1 MRVFNGTKTLIFYT
15 FAPMNTFIDILRRWT
30 LPIAMVVGVAAYFL
44 FTALP
49 WPDGT
54 YHLAEEA
61 VAIIQ
66 PTLLFLML
74 FLSFCKIKLKDLK
87 FKQWFWWPML
97 IQISLFAL
105 FAVVLVVMPDHPSRI
120 LVESAMLCF
129 LCPTAAAAVV
139 FTVKLGGNAASV
151 TTYTLL
157 INFVVAILAPL
168 VLPLVHPQEGVSF
181 LPAFWTISNRIF
193 PVLILPLFA
202 AVAVEKLLPKFH
214 RLCASSKDAAFYLWV
229 CTLTLA
235 IVVTTKSL
243 VHDSSPVVYQVGIA
257 LIALA
262 GCIFQFWVG
271 RKIGLKYGE
280 QVVGGQA
287 LGQKNNVFII
297 WLGYTFLSP
306 ITALS
311 GGFFAIWQNVVNAY
325 LLYKKERN
333 EKIKN

>member
-1 MRVFNGTKTLIFYT
+1 MAMLI
-15 FAPMNTFIDILRRWT
+15 
-30 LPIAMVVGVAAYFL
+30 GVASYFI

-54 YHLAEEA
+54 YRLAEEVLA
-61 VAIIQ
+61 VVQ

-74 FLSFCKIKLKDLK
+74 FLSFCKIRLSDLR
-87 FKQWFWWPML
+87 FKPWFGWLML
-97 IQISLFAL
+97 IQVALFAL
-105 FAVVLVVMPDHPSRI
+105 FATILLLMGDHPSRI

-168 VLPLVHPQEGVSF
+168 VLPLVHPEEGVSF
-181 LPAFWTISNRIF
+181 LPAFLTISNRIF

-202 AVAVEKLLPKFH
+202 AVALERLWPKAH
-214 RLCASSKDAAFYLWV
+214 QLCASSKDAAFYLWV

-243 VHDSSPVVYQVGIA
+243 VHDPSPVIYQVGIA

-262 GCIFQFWVG
+262 GCVFQFWLG
-271 RKIGLKYGE
+271 RRIGDRYGE
-280 QVVGGQA
+280 KVVGGQA

-311 GGFFAIWQNVVNAY
+311 GGFFAIWQNVVNSF
-325 LLYKKERN
+325 LLYKKEKKV
-333 EKIKN
+333 ES

>member
-1 MRVFNGTKTLIFYT
+1 MKGL
-15 FAPMNTFIDILRRWT
+15 MDFIRRWT
-30 LPIAMVVGVAAYFL
+30 LPMAMLIGVASYFI

-54 YHLAEEA
+54 YRLAEEVLA
-61 VAIIQ
+61 VVQ

-74 FLSFCKIKLKDLK
+74 FLSFCKIRLSDLR
-87 FKQWFWWPML
+87 FKPWFGWLML
-97 IQISLFAL
+97 IQVALFAL
-105 FAVVLVVMPDHPSRI
+105 FATILLLMGDHPSRI
-120 LVESAMLCF
+120 LIESAMLCF

-168 VLPLVHPQEGVSF
+168 VLPLVHPEEGVSF

-202 AVAVEKLLPKFH
+202 AVALERLWPKAH
-214 RLCASSKDAAFYLWV
+214 QLCASSKDAAFYLWV

-243 VHDSSPVVYQVGIA
+243 VHDPSPVIYQVGIA

-262 GCIFQFWVG
+262 GCVFQFWLG
-271 RKIGLKYGE
+271 RRIGDRYGE
-280 QVVGGQA
+280 KVVGGQA

-311 GGFFAIWQNVVNAY
+311 GGFFAIWQNVVNSY
-325 LLYKKERN
+325 LLYKKEKKKV
-333 EKIKN
+333 ES

>member
-74 FLSFCKIKLKDLK
+74 FLSFCKIKLSDLK

-139 FTVKLGGNAASV
+139 FTVKLGGSAASV

-157 INFVVAILAPL
+157 VNFVVAILAPL

-193 PVLILPLFA
+193 PVLILPLFT
-202 AVAVEKLLPKFH
+202 AVALEKVWPKFH
-214 RLCASSKDAAFYLWV
+214 QLCASSKDAAFYLWV

-243 VHDSSPVVYQVGIA
+243 VHDPSPVIYQVGIA
-257 LIALA
+257 LIAFV
-262 GCIFQFWVG
+262 GCVAQFWMG
-271 RKIGLKYGE
+271 RKIGLKHGE

-287 LGQKNNVFII
+287 LGQKNTVFAI
-297 WLGYTFLSP
+297 WMGYTFMTP
-306 ITALS
+306 ETAIV
-311 GGFFAIWQNVVNAY
+311 GGLYSIWHN
-325 LLYKKERN
+325 LYNSWQLYRAKPRSA
-333 EKIKN
+333 

>member
-1 MRVFNGTKTLIFYT
+1 
-15 FAPMNTFIDILRRWT
+15 MNTFIDFLRRWT
-30 LPIAMVVGVAAYFL
+30 LPIAMVVGVAAYFI
-44 FTALP
+44 FTAIP

-54 YHLAEEA
+54 YRLAEEA
-61 VAIIQ
+61 VAFIQ

-74 FLSFCKIKLKDLK
+74 FLSFCKIRLSDIR
-87 FKQWFWWPML
+87 FKRWFWWPLL
-97 IQISLFAL
+97 IQVSLFAL
-105 FAVVLVVMPDHPSRI
+105 FAAILLLMPDHPSRI

-139 FTVKLGGNAASV
+139 FTVKLGGSAASV

-168 VLPLVHPQEGVSF
+168 VLPLVHPQEGISF
-181 LPAFWTISNRIF
+181 LPAFWMISSRIF

-202 AVAVEKLLPKFH
+202 AVALEKIWPKVH
-214 RLCASSKDAAFYLWV
+214 RICAESKDAAFYLWV

-243 VHDSSPVVYQVGIA
+243 VHDTSPVIYQVGIA
-257 LIALA
+257 LIALI
-262 GCIFQFWVG
+262 GCVVQFWMG
-271 RKIGLKYGE
+271 RKIGVRYGE
-280 QVVGGQA
+280 LVVGGQA
-287 LGQKNNVFII
+287 MGQKNNVFII

-311 GGFFAIWQNVVNAY
+311 GGFFAIWQNVVNSY
-325 LLYKKERN
+325 LLYRQEREKKQA
-333 EKIKN
+333 

>member
-1 MRVFNGTKTLIFYT
+1 MKGL
-15 FAPMNTFIDILRRWT
+15 MDFIRRWT
-30 LPIAMVVGVAAYFL
+30 LPMAMLIGVASYFI

-54 YHLAEEA
+54 YRLAEEVLA
-61 VAIIQ
+61 VVQ

-74 FLSFCKIKLKDLK
+74 FLSFCKIRLSDLR
-87 FKQWFWWPML
+87 FKPWFGWLML
-97 IQISLFAL
+97 IQVALFAL
-105 FAVVLVVMPDHPSRI
+105 FATILLLMGDHPSRI

-168 VLPLVHPQEGVSF
+168 VLPLVHPEEGVSF
-181 LPAFWTISNRIF
+181 LPAFLTISNRIF

-202 AVAVEKLLPKFH
+202 AVALERLWPKAH
-214 RLCASSKDAAFYLWV
+214 QLCASSKDAAFYLWV

-243 VHDSSPVVYQVGIA
+243 VHDPSPVIYQVGIA

-262 GCIFQFWVG
+262 GCVFQFWLG
-271 RKIGLKYGE
+271 RRIGDRYGE
-280 QVVGGQA
+280 KVVGGQA

-311 GGFFAIWQNVVNAY
+311 GGFFAIWQNVVNSF
-325 LLYKKERN
+325 LLYKKEKKV
-333 EKIKN
+333 ES

>member
-1 MRVFNGTKTLIFYT
+1 
-15 FAPMNTFIDILRRWT
+15 MNTFIEILRRWT
-30 LPIAMVVGVAAYFL
+30 LPIAMVAGAAAYFI
-44 FTALP
+44 FTAIP

-54 YHLAEEA
+54 YRLAEE
-61 VAIIQ
+61 VVGFVQ

-74 FLSFCKIKLKDLK
+74 FLSFCKIRLSDLS
-87 FKQWFWWPML
+87 FKRWYWWLLL
-97 IQISLFAL
+97 IQLSLFAL
-105 FAVVLVVMPDHPSRI
+105 FAGILLLMPDHPSRI

-139 FTVKLGGNAASV
+139 FTVKLGGSAASV

-157 INFVVAILAPL
+157 INFVVAVLAPL

-202 AVAVEKLLPKFH
+202 AVGVKKLLPKFH
-214 RLCASSKDAAFYLWV
+214 RLCAESKDAAFYLWV

-243 VHDSSPVVYQVGIA
+243 VHDQSPVIYQVLIA

-262 GCIFQFWVG
+262 GCVFQFWIG
-271 RKIGLKYGE
+271 RRIGVRYGE

-311 GGFFAIWQNVVNAY
+311 GGFFAIWQNVVNSY
-325 LLYKKERN
+325 LLYKKERK
-333 EKIKN
+333 EAQIGAESQK

>member
-1 MRVFNGTKTLIFYT
+1 MKGL
-15 FAPMNTFIDILRRWT
+15 MDFIRRWT
-30 LPIAMVVGVAAYFL
+30 LPMAMLIGVASYFI

-54 YHLAEEA
+54 YRLAEEVLA
-61 VAIIQ
+61 VVQ

-74 FLSFCKIKLKDLK
+74 FLSFCKIRLSDLR
-87 FKQWFWWPML
+87 FKPWFGWLML
-97 IQISLFAL
+97 IQVALFAL
-105 FAVVLVVMPDHPSRI
+105 FATILLLMGDHPSRI

-168 VLPLVHPQEGVSF
+168 VLPLVHPEEGVSF
-181 LPAFWTISNRIF
+181 LPAFLTISNRIF

-202 AVAVEKLLPKFH
+202 AVALERLWPKAH
-214 RLCASSKDAAFYLWV
+214 QLCASSKDAAFYLWV

-243 VHDSSPVVYQVGIA
+243 VHDPSPVIYQVGIA

-262 GCIFQFWVG
+262 GCVFQFWLG
-271 RKIGLKYGE
+271 RRIGDRYGE
-280 QVVGGQA
+280 KVVGGQA

-311 GGFFAIWQNVVNAY
+311 GGFFAIWQNVVNSY
-325 LLYKKERN
+325 LLYKKE
-333 EKIKN
+333 KKS

>member
-1 MRVFNGTKTLIFYT
+1 MVIRFFYT
-15 FAPMNTFIDILRRWT
+15 FVAMKTIIDFIRRWT
-30 LPIAMVVGVAAYFL
+30 LPVAMVAGVVAYFL

-54 YHLAEEA
+54 YHIAEE
-61 VAIIQ
+61 VLSVVQ

-74 FLSFCKIKLKDLK
+74 FLSFCKIHLRDLS
-87 FKQWFWWPML
+87 FKTWYWWLLL
-97 IQISLFAL
+97 IQVSLFAL
-105 FAVVLVVMPDHPSRI
+105 FAAILYFMPDHPSKI
-120 LVESAMLCF
+120 LIESAMLCF

-139 FTVKLGGNAASV
+139 FTVKLGGSAASV

-181 LPAFWTISNRIF
+181 LPAFWIISKRIF
-193 PVLILPLFA
+193 PVLILPLFT
-202 AVAVEKLLPKFH
+202 AVALEKVWPKFH
-214 RLCASSKDAAFYLWV
+214 QLCASSKDAAFYLWV

-243 VHDSSPVVYQVGIA
+243 VHDPSPVIYQVGIA
-257 LIALA
+257 LIAFV
-262 GCIFQFWVG
+262 GCVAQFWMG
-271 RKIGLKYGE
+271 RKIGRKYGE
-280 QVVGGQA
+280 QVVGGQS

-325 LLYKKERN
+325 LLYKKERA
-333 EKIKN
+333 ERQ

>member
-1 MRVFNGTKTLIFYT
+1 
-15 FAPMNTFIDILRRWT
+15 MNKFINFLRKWT
-30 LPIAMVVGVAAYFL
+30 LPIAMAVGAASYFI

-54 YHLAEEA
+54 YRLAEEA
-61 VAIIQ
+61 VAFIQ

-74 FLSFCKIKLKDLK
+74 FLSFCKIRMRDLRLKR
-87 FKQWFWWPML
+87 WFWWPML
-97 IQISLFAL
+97 IQVSLFAL
-105 FAVVLVVMPDHPSRI
+105 FAAVLLLMGDHPSRI

-139 FTVKLGGNAASV
+139 FTVKLGGSAASV

-157 INFVVAILAPL
+157 INFVVAVLAPL
-168 VLPLVHPQEGVSF
+168 VLPLVHPQEGISF
-181 LPAFWTISNRIF
+181 LPAFWMISSRIF

-202 AVAVEKLLPKFH
+202 ALAVQKFLPKFH
-214 RLCASSKDAAFYLWV
+214 RLCAESKDAAFYLWV

-243 VHDSSPVVYQVGIA
+243 VHDTSPVIYQVLIA
-257 LIALA
+257 LIALVA
-262 GCIFQFWVG
+262 CVAQFWVG
-271 RKIGLKYGE
+271 RRIGVRYDE

-311 GGFFAIWQNVVNAY
+311 GGFFAIWQNVVNSY
-325 LLYKKERN
+325 LLYKKEREEN
-333 EKIKN
+333 KPQ

>member
-1 MRVFNGTKTLIFYT
+1 
-15 FAPMNTFIDILRRWT
+15 MNSFIDFLRRWT
-30 LPIAMVVGVAAYFL
+30 LPIAMVVGIASYFI

-54 YHLAEEA
+54 YRIAEEA
-61 VAIIQ
+61 VAFIQ

-74 FLSFCKIKLKDLK
+74 FLSFCKIRLSDLK
-87 FKQWFWWPML
+87 FKRWFWWPML
-97 IQISLFAL
+97 LQVGLFAL
-105 FAVVLVVMPDHPSRI
+105 FAAVLLLMGDHPSRI

-139 FTVKLGGNAASV
+139 FTVKLGGSAASV

-157 INFVVAILAPL
+157 INFVVAVLAPL

-181 LPAFWTISNRIF
+181 LPAFWMISSRIF

-202 AVAVEKLLPKFH
+202 AVALEKIWPKMH
-214 RLCASSKDAAFYLWV
+214 RICAESKDAAFYLWV

-243 VHDSSPVVYQVGIA
+243 VHDDSPVGYQLGIA
-257 LIALA
+257 LIALICCVA
-262 GCIFQFWVG
+262 QFWIG
-271 RKIGLKYGE
+271 RRIGGRYGE
-280 QVVGGQA
+280 LVVGGQA

-325 LLYKKERN
+325 LLYKKEKQ
-333 EKIKN
+333 EAKK

>member
-1 MRVFNGTKTLIFYT
+1 MKGL
-15 FAPMNTFIDILRRWT
+15 MDFIRRWT
-30 LPIAMVVGVAAYFL
+30 LPMAMLIGVASYFI

-54 YHLAEEA
+54 YRLAEEVLA
-61 VAIIQ
+61 VVQ

-74 FLSFCKIKLKDLK
+74 FLSFCKIRLSDLR
-87 FKQWFWWPML
+87 FKPWFGWLML
-97 IQISLFAL
+97 IQVALFAL
-105 FAVVLVVMPDHPSRI
+105 FATILLLMGDHPSRI

-168 VLPLVHPQEGVSF
+168 VLPLVHPEEGVSF

-202 AVAVEKLLPKFH
+202 AVALERLWPKAH
-214 RLCASSKDAAFYLWV
+214 QLCASSKDAAFYLWV

-243 VHDSSPVVYQVGIA
+243 VHDPSPVIYQVGIA
-257 LIALA
+257 LIALT
-262 GCIFQFWVG
+262 GCVFQFWLG
-271 RKIGLKYGE
+271 RRIGDRYGE
-280 QVVGGQA
+280 KVVGGQA

-311 GGFFAIWQNVVNAY
+311 GGFFAIWQNVVNSY
-325 LLYKKERN
+325 LLYKKEKKKV
-333 EKIKN
+333 ES

>member
-1 MRVFNGTKTLIFYT
+1 MKGL
-15 FAPMNTFIDILRRWT
+15 MDFIRRWT
-30 LPIAMVVGVAAYFL
+30 LPMAMLIGVASYFI

-54 YHLAEEA
+54 YRLAEEVLA
-61 VAIIQ
+61 VVQ

-74 FLSFCKIKLKDLK
+74 FLSFCKIRLSDLR
-87 FKQWFWWPML
+87 FKPWFGWLML
-97 IQISLFAL
+97 IQVALFAL
-105 FAVVLVVMPDHPSRI
+105 FATILLLMGDHPSRI

-168 VLPLVHPQEGVSF
+168 VLPLVHPEEGVSF
-181 LPAFWTISNRIF
+181 LPAFLTISNRIF

-202 AVAVEKLLPKFH
+202 AVALERLWPKAH
-214 RLCASSKDAAFYLWV
+214 QLCASSKDAAFYLWV

-243 VHDSSPVVYQVGIA
+243 VHDPSPVIYQVGIA

-262 GCIFQFWVG
+262 GCVFQFWLG
-271 RKIGLKYGE
+271 RRIGDRYGE
-280 QVVGGQA
+280 KVVGGQA

-311 GGFFAIWQNVVNAY
+311 GGFFAIWQNVVNSY
-325 LLYKKERN
+325 LLYKKEKKV
-333 EKIKN
+333 ES

>member
-1 MRVFNGTKTLIFYT
+1 
-15 FAPMNTFIDILRRWT
+15 MNSFIDFLRRWT
-30 LPIAMVVGVAAYFL
+30 LPIAMVVGIASYFI

-54 YHLAEEA
+54 YRIAEEA
-61 VAIIQ
+61 VAFIQ

-74 FLSFCKIKLKDLK
+74 FLSFCKIRLSDLK
-87 FKQWFWWPML
+87 FKRWFWLPML
-97 IQISLFAL
+97 LQVSLFAL
-105 FAVVLVVMPDHPSRI
+105 FAAVLLLMGDHPSRI
-120 LVESAMLCF
+120 LIESAMLCF

-139 FTVKLGGNAASV
+139 FTVKLGGSAASV

-157 INFVVAILAPL
+157 INFVVAVLAPL

-181 LPAFWTISNRIF
+181 LPAFWMISSRIF

-202 AVAVEKLLPKFH
+202 AVALEKIWPKMH
-214 RLCASSKDAAFYLWV
+214 RICAESKDAAFYLWV

-243 VHDSSPVVYQVGIA
+243 VHDDSPVGYQLGIA
-257 LIALA
+257 LIALICCV
-262 GCIFQFWVG
+262 GQFWVG
-271 RKIGLKYGE
+271 RRIGDRYGE
-280 QVVGGQA
+280 LVVGGQA

-325 LLYKKERN
+325 LLYKKEKQ
-333 EKIKN
+333 EAKK

>member
-1 MRVFNGTKTLIFYT
+1 MYLC
-15 FAPMNTFIDILRRWT
+15 AMNHWINFLRQWT
-30 LPIAMVVGVAAYFL
+30 LPIAMVVGVASYFI

-54 YHLAEEA
+54 YRLAEEA
-61 VAIIQ
+61 VAFIQ
-66 PTLLFLML
+66 PTLLFGML
-74 FLSFCKIKLKDLK
+74 YLSFCKIRLSDLR
-87 FKQWFWWPML
+87 FKRWFWWLLL

-105 FAVVLVVMPDHPSRI
+105 FAAILLVMGDHPARI
-120 LVESAMLCF
+120 LVECAMLCF

-157 INFVVAILAPL
+157 INFVVAVLAPL
-168 VLPLVHPQEGVSF
+168 ILPLVHPQEGTSF
-181 LPAFWTISNRIF
+181 LPAFSMISARIF

-202 AVAVEKLLPKFH
+202 AIATQLVLPKFH
-214 RLCASSKDAAFYLWV
+214 RLCAESKDAAFYLWV

-243 VHDSSPVVYQVGIA
+243 VHDSSPVIYQALIA
-257 LIALA
+257 LIALVA
-262 GCIFQFWVG
+262 CVVQFWLG
-271 RKIGLKYGE
+271 RRIGARYDE

-311 GGFFAIWQNVVNAY
+311 GGFFAIWQNIVNSY
-325 LLYKKERN
+325 LLYRKEHN
-333 EKIKN
+333 EQR

>member
-1 MRVFNGTKTLIFYT
+1 MVIRFFYT
-15 FAPMNTFIDILRRWT
+15 FVAMNALIDFVRRWT
-30 LPIAMVVGVAAYFL
+30 LPVAMAAGVAAYFI

-54 YHLAEEA
+54 YHLAEE
-61 VAIIQ
+61 VLSVVQ

-74 FLSFCKIKLKDLK
+74 FLSFCKIRLSDLR
-87 FKQWFWWPML
+87 FKRWFWWL
-97 IQISLFAL
+97 LTIQVSLFAL
-105 FAVVLVVMPDHPSRI
+105 FATLLYLMPEHPSKI

-139 FTVKLGGNAASV
+139 FTVKLGGSAASV

-157 INFVVAILAPL
+157 VNFVVAILAPL

-202 AVAVEKLLPKFH
+202 AVGLEKLWPKAH
-214 RLCASSKDAAFYLWV
+214 QLCAASKDAAFYLWV

-243 VHDSSPVVYQVGIA
+243 VHDPSPVIYQVGIA
-257 LIALA
+257 LIAFV
-262 GCIFQFWVG
+262 GCVAQFWVG
-271 RKIGLKYGE
+271 RKIGLKHGE

-311 GGFFAIWQNVVNAY
+311 GGFFAIWQNVVNSY
-325 LLYKKERN
+325 LLYKKEKV
-333 EKIKN
+333 ES

>member
-1 MRVFNGTKTLIFYT
+1 MAMLI
-15 FAPMNTFIDILRRWT
+15 
-30 LPIAMVVGVAAYFL
+30 GVASYFI

-54 YHLAEEA
+54 YRLAEEVLA
-61 VAIIQ
+61 VVQ

-74 FLSFCKIKLKDLK
+74 FLSFCKIRLSDLR
-87 FKQWFWWPML
+87 FKPWFGWLML
-97 IQISLFAL
+97 IQVALFAL
-105 FAVVLVVMPDHPSRI
+105 FATILLLMGDHPSRI

-168 VLPLVHPQEGVSF
+168 VLPLVHPEEGVSF
-181 LPAFWTISNRIF
+181 LPAFLTISNRIF

-202 AVAVEKLLPKFH
+202 AVALERLWPKAH
-214 RLCASSKDAAFYLWV
+214 QLCASSKDAAFYLWV

-243 VHDSSPVVYQVGIA
+243 VHDPSPVIYQVGIA

-262 GCIFQFWVG
+262 GCVFQFWLG
-271 RKIGLKYGE
+271 RRIGDRYGE
-280 QVVGGQA
+280 KVVGGQA

-311 GGFFAIWQNVVNAY
+311 GGFFAIWQNVVNSY
-325 LLYKKERN
+325 LLYKKGLIGQN
-333 EKIKN
+333 

>member
-1 MRVFNGTKTLIFYT
+1 MKGL
-15 FAPMNTFIDILRRWT
+15 MDFIRRWT
-30 LPIAMVVGVAAYFL
+30 LPMAMLIGVASYFI

-54 YHLAEEA
+54 YRLAEEVLA
-61 VAIIQ
+61 VVQ

-74 FLSFCKIKLKDLK
+74 FLSFCKIRLSDLR
-87 FKQWFWWPML
+87 FKPWFGWLML
-97 IQISLFAL
+97 IQVALFAL
-105 FAVVLVVMPDHPSRI
+105 FATILLLMCDHPSRI

-168 VLPLVHPQEGVSF
+168 VLPLVHPEEGVSF

-202 AVAVEKLLPKFH
+202 AVALERLWPKAH
-214 RLCASSKDAAFYLWV
+214 QLCASSKDAAFYLWV

-243 VHDSSPVVYQVGIA
+243 VHDPSPVIYQVGIA

-262 GCIFQFWVG
+262 GCVFQFWLG
-271 RKIGLKYGE
+271 RRIGDRYGE
-280 QVVGGQA
+280 KVVGGQA

-311 GGFFAIWQNVVNAY
+311 GGFFAIWQNVVNSF
-325 LLYKKERN
+325 LLYKKEKKV
-333 EKIKN
+333 ES

>member
-1 MRVFNGTKTLIFYT
+1 
-15 FAPMNTFIDILRRWT
+15 MNTFIDFLRRWT
-30 LPIAMVVGVAAYFL
+30 LPIAMVVGVAAYFI
-44 FTALP
+44 FTAIP

-54 YHLAEEA
+54 YRLAEEA
-61 VAIIQ
+61 VAFIQ

-74 FLSFCKIKLKDLK
+74 FLSFCKIRLSDIR
-87 FKQWFWWPML
+87 FKRWFWWPLL
-97 IQISLFAL
+97 IQVSLFAL
-105 FAVVLVVMPDHPSRI
+105 FAAILLLMPDHPSRI

-139 FTVKLGGNAASV
+139 FTVKLGGSAASV

-168 VLPLVHPQEGVSF
+168 VLPLVHPQEGISF
-181 LPAFWTISNRIF
+181 LPAFWMISSRIF

-202 AVAVEKLLPKFH
+202 AVALEKIWPKVH
-214 RLCASSKDAAFYLWV
+214 RICAESKDAAFYLWV

-243 VHDSSPVVYQVGIA
+243 VHDTSPVIYQVGIA
-257 LIALA
+257 LIALI
-262 GCIFQFWVG
+262 GCVVQFWMG
-271 RKIGLKYGE
+271 RKIGVRYGE

-287 LGQKNNVFII
+287 MGQKNNVFII

-311 GGFFAIWQNVVNAY
+311 GGFFAIWQNVVNSY
-325 LLYKKERN
+325 LLYRQEREKKQA
-333 EKIKN
+333 

>member
-1 MRVFNGTKTLIFYT
+1 
-15 FAPMNTFIDILRRWT
+15 MNRFIDFLRRWT
-30 LPIAMVVGVAAYFL
+30 LPVAMVAGVAAYFI

-54 YHLAEEA
+54 YRLAEEA
-61 VAIIQ
+61 LAFIQ
-66 PTLLFLML
+66 PTLLFFML
-74 FLSFCKIKLKDLK
+74 FLSFCKIRLSDLK
-87 FKQWFWWPML
+87 FKRWFWWL
-97 IQISLFAL
+97 LTIQVSLFAL
-105 FAVVLVVMPDHPSRI
+105 FATVLYLMPDHPSKI

-139 FTVKLGGNAASV
+139 FTVKLGGSAASV

-193 PVLILPLFA
+193 PVLIMPLIA
-202 AVAVEKLLPKFH
+202 ALVLKKVWPKAH
-214 RLCASSKDAAFYLWV
+214 AACAASKDAAFYLWV

-243 VHDSSPVVYQVGIA
+243 VHDSSPVIYQVLIA
-257 LIALA
+257 LISFI
-262 GCIFQFWVG
+262 GCVSQFWMG
-271 RKIGLKYGE
+271 RKIGVKYGE

-311 GGFFAIWQNVVNAY
+311 GGFFAIWQNVVNSY
-325 LLYKKERN
+325 LLYKKERS
-333 EKIKN
+333 EAKK

>member
-1 MRVFNGTKTLIFYT
+1 MAMLI
-15 FAPMNTFIDILRRWT
+15 
-30 LPIAMVVGVAAYFL
+30 GVASYFI

-54 YHLAEEA
+54 YRLAEEVLA
-61 VAIIQ
+61 VVQ

-74 FLSFCKIKLKDLK
+74 FLSFCKIRLSDLR
-87 FKQWFWWPML
+87 FKPWFGWLML
-97 IQISLFAL
+97 IQVALFAL
-105 FAVVLVVMPDHPSRI
+105 FATILLLMGDHPSRI

-168 VLPLVHPQEGVSF
+168 VLPLVHPEEGVSF
-181 LPAFWTISNRIF
+181 LPAFLTISNRIF

-202 AVAVEKLLPKFH
+202 AVALERLWPKAH
-214 RLCASSKDAAFYLWV
+214 QLCASSKDAAFYLWV

-243 VHDSSPVVYQVGIA
+243 VHDPSPVIYQVGIA

-262 GCIFQFWVG
+262 GCVFQFWLG
-271 RKIGLKYGE
+271 RRIGDRYGE
-280 QVVGGQA
+280 KVVGGQA

-311 GGFFAIWQNVVNAY
+311 GGFFAIWQNVVNSY
-325 LLYKKERN
+325 LLYKKEKKV
-333 EKIKN
+333 ES

>member
-1 MRVFNGTKTLIFYT
+1 MKGL
-15 FAPMNTFIDILRRWT
+15 MDFIRRWT
-30 LPIAMVVGVAAYFL
+30 LPMAMLIGVASYFI

-54 YHLAEEA
+54 YRLAEEVLA
-61 VAIIQ
+61 VVQ

-74 FLSFCKIKLKDLK
+74 FLSFCKIRLSDLR
-87 FKQWFWWPML
+87 FKPWFGWLML
-97 IQISLFAL
+97 IQVALFAL
-105 FAVVLVVMPDHPSRI
+105 FATLLLLMGDHPSRI

-168 VLPLVHPQEGVSF
+168 VLPLVHPEEGVSF

-202 AVAVEKLLPKFH
+202 AVALERLWPKAH
-214 RLCASSKDAAFYLWV
+214 QLCASSKDAAFYLWV

-243 VHDSSPVVYQVGIA
+243 VHDPSPVIYQVGIA
-257 LIALA
+257 LIALG
-262 GCIFQFWVG
+262 GCVFQFWLG
-271 RKIGLKYGE
+271 RRIGDRYGE
-280 QVVGGQA
+280 KVVGGQA

-311 GGFFAIWQNVVNAY
+311 GGFFAIWQNVVNSY
-325 LLYKKERN
+325 LLYKKEKV
-333 EKIKN
+333 ES

>member
-1 MRVFNGTKTLIFYT
+1 MKGL
-15 FAPMNTFIDILRRWT
+15 MDFIRRWT
-30 LPIAMVVGVAAYFL
+30 LPMAMLIGVASYFI

-54 YHLAEEA
+54 YRLAEEVLA
-61 VAIIQ
+61 VVQ

-74 FLSFCKIKLKDLK
+74 FLSFCKIRLSDLR
-87 FKQWFWWPML
+87 FKPWFGWLML
-97 IQISLFAL
+97 IQVALFAL
-105 FAVVLVVMPDHPSRI
+105 FATILLLMGDHPSRI

-168 VLPLVHPQEGVSF
+168 VLPLVHPEEGVSF

-202 AVAVEKLLPKFH
+202 AVALERLWPKTH
-214 RLCASSKDAAFYLWV
+214 QLCASSKDAAFYLWV

-243 VHDSSPVVYQVGIA
+243 VHDPSPVIYQVGIA
-257 LIALA
+257 LIALT
-262 GCIFQFWVG
+262 GCVFQFWLG
-271 RKIGLKYGE
+271 RRIGDRYGE
-280 QVVGGQA
+280 KVVGGQA

-311 GGFFAIWQNVVNAY
+311 GGFFAIWQNVVNSY
-325 LLYKKERN
+325 LLYKKE
-333 EKIKN
+333 KKS

>member
-1 MRVFNGTKTLIFYT
+1 MKGL
-15 FAPMNTFIDILRRWT
+15 MDFIRRWT
-30 LPIAMVVGVAAYFL
+30 LPMAMLIGVASYFI

-54 YHLAEEA
+54 YRLAEEVLA
-61 VAIIQ
+61 VVQ

-74 FLSFCKIKLKDLK
+74 FLSFCKIRLSDLR
-87 FKQWFWWPML
+87 FKPWFGWLML
-97 IQISLFAL
+97 IQVALFAL
-105 FAVVLVVMPDHPSRI
+105 FATILLLMGDHPSRI

-168 VLPLVHPQEGVSF
+168 VLPLVHPEEGVSF

-202 AVAVEKLLPKFH
+202 AVALERLWPKAH
-214 RLCASSKDAAFYLWV
+214 QLCASSKDAAFYLWV

-243 VHDSSPVVYQVGIA
+243 AHDPSPVIYQVGIA

-262 GCIFQFWVG
+262 GCVFQFWLG
-271 RKIGLKYGE
+271 RRIGDRYGE
-280 QVVGGQA
+280 KVVGGQA

-311 GGFFAIWQNVVNAY
+311 GGFFAIWQNVVNSY
-325 LLYKKERN
+325 LLYKKEKKV
-333 EKIKN
+333 ES

>member
-1 MRVFNGTKTLIFYT
+1 
-15 FAPMNTFIDILRRWT
+15 MNTLVDFLRRWT
-30 LPIAMVVGVAAYFL
+30 LPIAMVVGVAAYFI

-74 FLSFCKIKLKDLK
+74 FLSFCKIRLSDLK
-87 FKQWFWWPML
+87 FKGWFGWL
-97 IQISLFAL
+97 LVIQLSLFAL
-105 FAVVLVVMPDHPSRI
+105 FATILYLMPDHPSRI
-120 LVESAMLCF
+120 LLESAMLCF

-139 FTVKLGGNAASV
+139 FTVKLGGSAASV

-157 INFVVAILAPL
+157 INFVVAALAPL
-168 VLPLVHPQEGVSF
+168 VLPLVHPQEGISF
-181 LPAFWTISNRIF
+181 LPAFWMISSRIF

-202 AVAVEKLLPKFH
+202 ALILKRVWPKLH
-214 RLCASSKDAAFYLWV
+214 AWCAASKDAAFYLWV

-243 VHDSSPVVYQVGIA
+243 VHDSSPVIYQLLIA
-257 LIALA
+257 LIALVSCVA
-262 GCIFQFWVG
+262 QFWMG
-271 RKIGLKYGE
+271 RKIGRRYGE
-280 QVVGGQA
+280 QVVGGQS

-311 GGFFAIWQNVVNAY
+311 GGFFAIWQNVVNSY
-325 LLYKKERN
+325 LLYRKERK
-333 EKIKN
+333 EQH

>member
-1 MRVFNGTKTLIFYT
+1 MKGL
-15 FAPMNTFIDILRRWT
+15 MDFIRRWT
-30 LPIAMVVGVAAYFL
+30 LPMAMLIGVASYFI

-54 YHLAEEA
+54 YRLAEEVLA
-61 VAIIQ
+61 VVQ

-74 FLSFCKIKLKDLK
+74 FLSFCKIRLSDLR
-87 FKQWFWWPML
+87 FKPWFGWLML
-97 IQISLFAL
+97 IQVALFAL
-105 FAVVLVVMPDHPSRI
+105 FATILLLMGDHPSRI

-168 VLPLVHPQEGVSF
+168 VLPLVHPEEGVSF

-202 AVAVEKLLPKFH
+202 AVALERLWPKAH
-214 RLCASSKDAAFYLWV
+214 QLCASSKDAAFYLWV

-243 VHDSSPVVYQVGIA
+243 VHDPSPVIYQVGIA

-262 GCIFQFWVG
+262 GCVFQFWLG
-271 RKIGLKYGE
+271 RRIGDRYGE
-280 QVVGGQA
+280 KVVGGQA

-311 GGFFAIWQNVVNAY
+311 GGFFAIWQNVVNSF
-325 LLYKKERN
+325 LLYKKEKKV
-333 EKIKN
+333 ES

>member
-1 MRVFNGTKTLIFYT
+1 M
-15 FAPMNTFIDILRRWT
+15 
-30 LPIAMVVGVAAYFL
+30 AMLVGVASYFI

-54 YHLAEEA
+54 YRIAEEA
-61 VAIIQ
+61 VAFIQ

-74 FLSFCKIKLKDLK
+74 FLSFCKIRLSDLK
-87 FKQWFWWPML
+87 FKRWFWWPLL
-97 IQISLFAL
+97 IQVSLFAL
-105 FAVVLVVMPDHPSRI
+105 FAAVLYLMPDHPSKI
-120 LVESAMLCF
+120 LIESAMLCF

-139 FTVKLGGNAASV
+139 FTVKLGGSAASV

-157 INFVVAILAPL
+157 INFVVAVLAPL

-202 AVAVEKLLPKFH
+202 ALAVQKCLPRFH
-214 RLCASSKDAAFYLWV
+214 RLCAESKDAAFYLWV

-243 VHDSSPVVYQVGIA
+243 VHDQSPVIYQVGIA

-262 GCIFQFWVG
+262 GCIVQFWMG

-287 LGQKNNVFII
+287 MGQKNNVFII

-325 LLYKKERN
+325 LLYRQER
-333 EKIKN
+333 EKSAA

>member
-1 MRVFNGTKTLIFYT
+1 MKGL
-15 FAPMNTFIDILRRWT
+15 MDFIRRWT
-30 LPIAMVVGVAAYFL
+30 LPMAMLIGVASYFI

-54 YHLAEEA
+54 YRLAEEVLA
-61 VAIIQ
+61 VVQ

-74 FLSFCKIKLKDLK
+74 FLSFCKIRLSDLR
-87 FKQWFWWPML
+87 FKPWFGWLML
-97 IQISLFAL
+97 IQVALFAL
-105 FAVVLVVMPDHPSRI
+105 FATILLLMGDHPSRI
-120 LVESAMLCF
+120 LIESAMLCF

-168 VLPLVHPQEGVSF
+168 VLPLVHPEEGVSF

-202 AVAVEKLLPKFH
+202 AVALERLWPKAH
-214 RLCASSKDAAFYLWV
+214 QLCASSKDAAFYLWV

-243 VHDSSPVVYQVGIA
+243 VHDPSPVIYQVGIA
-257 LIALA
+257 LIALT
-262 GCIFQFWVG
+262 GCVFQFWLG
-271 RKIGLKYGE
+271 RRIGDRYGE
-280 QVVGGQA
+280 KVVGGQA

-311 GGFFAIWQNVVNAY
+311 GGFFAIWQNVVNSY
-325 LLYKKERN
+325 LLYKKEKKKV
-333 EKIKN
+333 ES

>member
-1 MRVFNGTKTLIFYT
+1 MKGL
-15 FAPMNTFIDILRRWT
+15 MDFIRRWT
-30 LPIAMVVGVAAYFL
+30 LPMAMLIGVASYFI

-54 YHLAEEA
+54 YRLAEEVLA
-61 VAIIQ
+61 VVQ

-74 FLSFCKIKLKDLK
+74 FLSFCKIRLSDLR
-87 FKQWFWWPML
+87 FKPWFGWLML
-97 IQISLFAL
+97 IQVALFAL
-105 FAVVLVVMPDHPSRI
+105 FATILLLMGDHPSRI

-168 VLPLVHPQEGVSF
+168 VLPLVHPEEGVSF

-202 AVAVEKLLPKFH
+202 AVALERLWPKAH
-214 RLCASSKDAAFYLWV
+214 QLCASSKDAAFYLWV

-243 VHDSSPVVYQVGIA
+243 VHDPSPVIYQVGIA
-257 LIALA
+257 LIALG
-262 GCIFQFWVG
+262 GCVFQFWLG
-271 RKIGLKYGE
+271 RRIGDRYGE
-280 QVVGGQA
+280 KVVGGQA

-311 GGFFAIWQNVVNAY
+311 GGFFAIWQNVVNSY
-325 LLYKKERN
+325 LLYKKEKV
-333 EKIKN
+333 ES

>member
-1 MRVFNGTKTLIFYT
+1 MKGL
-15 FAPMNTFIDILRRWT
+15 MDFIRRWT
-30 LPIAMVVGVAAYFL
+30 LPMAMLIGVASYFI

-54 YHLAEEA
+54 YRLAEEVLA
-61 VAIIQ
+61 VVQ

-74 FLSFCKIKLKDLK
+74 FLSFCKIRLSDLR
-87 FKQWFWWPML
+87 FKPWFGWLML
-97 IQISLFAL
+97 IQVALFAL
-105 FAVVLVVMPDHPSRI
+105 FATILLLMGDHPSRI

-168 VLPLVHPQEGVSF
+168 VLPLVHPEEGVSF

-202 AVAVEKLLPKFH
+202 AVALERLWPKAH
-214 RLCASSKDAAFYLWV
+214 QLCASSKDAAFYLWV

-243 VHDSSPVVYQVGIA
+243 VHDPSPVIYQVGIA

-262 GCIFQFWVG
+262 GCVFQFWLG
-271 RKIGLKYGE
+271 RRIGDRYGE
-280 QVVGGQA
+280 KVVGGQA

-311 GGFFAIWQNVVNAY
+311 GGFFAIWQNVVNSF
-325 LLYKKERN
+325 LLYKE
-333 EKIKN
+333 EKKVES

>member
-1 MRVFNGTKTLIFYT
+1 
-15 FAPMNTFIDILRRWT
+15 MNKFIDFLRKWT
-30 LPIAMVVGVAAYFL
+30 LPIAMLVGAASYFI

-54 YHLAEEA
+54 YRLAEEV
-61 VAIIQ
+61 VAFIQ
-66 PTLLFLML
+66 PMLLFLML
-74 FLSFCKIKLKDLK
+74 FLSFCKIRMSDLRLKR
-87 FKQWFWWPML
+87 WFWWPML
-97 IQISLFAL
+97 IQVCLFVLFA
-105 FAVVLVVMPDHPSRI
+105 AVLLLMGDHPSRI

-139 FTVKLGGNAASV
+139 FTVKLGGSAASV

-181 LPAFWTISNRIF
+181 LPAFGMISSRIF

-202 AVAVEKLLPKFH
+202 ALAVQKFLPKFH
-214 RLCASSKDAAFYLWV
+214 RLCAESKDAAFYLWV

-243 VHDSSPVVYQVGIA
+243 VHDDSPVIYQILIA
-257 LIALA
+257 LIALVA
-262 GCIFQFWVG
+262 CVVQFWVG
-271 RKIGLKYGE
+271 RRIGVRYGE

-311 GGFFAIWQNVVNAY
+311 GGFFAIWQNVVNSY
-325 LLYKKERN
+325 LLYKKEKK
-333 EKIKN
+333 EIKERSL

>member
-1 MRVFNGTKTLIFYT
+1 M
-15 FAPMNTFIDILRRWT
+15 
-30 LPIAMVVGVAAYFL
+30 AMLVGVASYFI

-54 YHLAEEA
+54 YRIAEEA
-61 VAIIQ
+61 VAFIQ

-74 FLSFCKIKLKDLK
+74 FLSFCKIRLSDLK
-87 FKQWFWWPML
+87 FKRWFWWPLL
-97 IQISLFAL
+97 IQVSLFAL
-105 FAVVLVVMPDHPSRI
+105 FAAVLYLMPDHPSKI
-120 LVESAMLCF
+120 LIESAMLCF

-139 FTVKLGGNAASV
+139 FTVKLGGSAASV

-157 INFVVAILAPL
+157 INFVVAVLAPL

-181 LPAFWTISNRIF
+181 LPAFWAISNRIF

-202 AVAVEKLLPKFH
+202 ALAVQKFLPRFH
-214 RLCASSKDAAFYLWV
+214 RLCAESKDAAFYLWV

-243 VHDSSPVVYQVGIA
+243 VHDQSPVIYQVGIA

-262 GCIFQFWVG
+262 GCVVQFWMG

-287 LGQKNNVFII
+287 MGQKNNVFII

-325 LLYKKERN
+325 LLYRKER
-333 EKIKN
+333 EKSAA

>member
-1 MRVFNGTKTLIFYT
+1 MKGL
-15 FAPMNTFIDILRRWT
+15 MDFIRRWT
-30 LPIAMVVGVAAYFL
+30 LPMAMLIGVASYFI

-54 YHLAEEA
+54 YRLAEEVLA
-61 VAIIQ
+61 VVQ

-74 FLSFCKIKLKDLK
+74 FLSFCKIRLSDLR
-87 FKQWFWWPML
+87 FKPWFGWLML
-97 IQISLFAL
+97 IQVALFAL
-105 FAVVLVVMPDHPSRI
+105 FATILLLMGDHPSRI

-168 VLPLVHPQEGVSF
+168 VLPLVHPEEGVSF

-202 AVAVEKLLPKFH
+202 AVALERLWPKAH
-214 RLCASSKDAAFYLWV
+214 QLCASSKDAAFYLWV

-243 VHDSSPVVYQVGIA
+243 VHDPSPVIYQVGIA
-257 LIALA
+257 LIALG
-262 GCIFQFWVG
+262 GCVFQFWLG
-271 RKIGLKYGE
+271 RRIGDRYGE
-280 QVVGGQA
+280 KVVGGQA

-311 GGFFAIWQNVVNAY
+311 GGFFAIWQNVVNSY
-325 LLYKKERN
+325 LLYKKE
-333 EKIKN
+333 KKS